1 MYMSGRR
8 EEIVNLAIKRLILRT
23 SAKEVVEGAMD
34 EYMKECC
41 LSLLQYMADN
51 NIKLS
56 FASTSQEPL
65 FMCGGLI
72 LTKEEVFENFL

>member
-1 MYMSGRR
+1 MSDRR
-8 EEIVNLAIKRLILRT
+8 EEILESKRKHLLTITDKDAILD
-23 SAKEVVEGAMD
+23 AMD

-41 LSLLQYMADN
+41 LGLLQYMADK

-65 FMCGGLI
+65 FMWKGDL
-72 LTKEEVFENFL
+72 LTKEQVFENFL